1 MIKKTI
7 QKKESIKKKQKKQL
21 RWFIYIIGSFFIIAT
36 ILLFYESSQEV
47 SDLSLIGKG
56 KNVSLRFV
64 TSFEMKE
71 IDISEIV

>member
-56 KNVSLRFV
+56 KNV
-64 TSFEMKE
+64 
-71 IDISEIV
+71 IVQVHDPG

>member
-7 QKKESIKKKQKKQL
+7 HKKESIKKKQKKQL
-21 RWFIYIIGSFFIIAT
+21 RWFIYITGSFFIIAT

-56 KNVSLRFV
+56 KNV
-64 TSFEMKE
+64 
-71 IDISEIV
+71 IVQVHDPG

>member
-7 QKKESIKKKQKKQL
+7 HKKESIKKKQKKQL

-47 SDLSLIGKG
+47 NDLSLIGKG
-56 KNVSLRFV
+56 KNV
-64 TSFEMKE
+64 
-71 IDISEIV
+71 IVQVHDPG

>member
-47 SDLSLIGKG
+47 NDLSLIGKG
-56 KNVSLRFV
+56 KNV
-64 TSFEMKE
+64 
-71 IDISEIV
+71 IVQVHDPG

>member
-21 RWFIYIIGSFFIIAT
+21 HWFIYIIGSFFIIAT

-47 SDLSLIGKG
+47 NDLSLIGKG
-56 KNVSLRFV
+56 KNV
-64 TSFEMKE
+64 
-71 IDISEIV
+71 IVQVHDPG

>member
-1 MIKKTI
+1 MKLVNLLMIHQNI
-7 QKKESIKKKQKKQL
+7 KKQL

-56 KNVSLRFV
+56 KNV
-64 TSFEMKE
+64 
-71 IDISEIV
+71 IVQVHDPG